1 MKTDIYTKIVLTVIA
16 LALTVITLQNF
27 DFIPR
32 AYANETSAFAP
43 MDVNL
48 KSIDGA
54 NIGLISAGKDT
65 NGEEVFS
72 LAVTVID
79 KY

>member
-1 MKTDIYTKIVLTVIA
+1 MKTDTYTKIVLTIIA
-16 LALTVITLQNF
+16 LVLTINTLQNF

-54 NIGLISAGKDT
+54 RIGLVPAGNDP
-65 NGEEVFS
+65 NGEQVFS
-72 LAVTVID
+72 LAVTVMD
-79 KY
+79 

>member
-27 DFIPR
+27 DFIPK

-43 MDVNL
+43 MDVNI
-48 KSIDGA
+48 KTIDGFR
-54 NIGLISAGKDT
+54 IGVLNGGYDT
-65 NGEEVFS
+65 KGEQVFA
-72 LAVTVID
+72 LAVKVLD
-79 KY
+79 